1 MIVTTDI
8 DSSIQKRELYI
19 TKLTTLQPKEFLAFE
34 NKV

>member
-19 TKLTTLQPKEFLAFE
+19 TTLQPKEFLAFE